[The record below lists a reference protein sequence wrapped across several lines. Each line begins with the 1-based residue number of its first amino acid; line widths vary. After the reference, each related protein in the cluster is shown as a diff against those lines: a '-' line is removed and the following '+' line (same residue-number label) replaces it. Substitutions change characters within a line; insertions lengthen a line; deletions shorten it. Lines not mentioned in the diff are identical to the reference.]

1 MKHGQ
6 ISQVDAQVINN
17 ILSDGYGYNG
27 GWVQLYGLKTPE
39 KISSYLNDKHGISV
53 SAAGIVK
60 WLTS

>member
-17 ILSDGYGYNG
+17 ILSDGYSYNG

-39 KISSYLNDKHGISV
+39 KISSYLSDKHGISV
-53 SAAGIVK
+53 SAAGIIK